1 MTRAL
6 GKVLPKAVRVT
17 KYGVLTGI
25 KYAVSDNIQ
34 EVTNFLII
42 SPRGN
47 IMSQL
52 FITNIEKSPLV
63 VKIKVAV
70 NMARPAEI
78 TVFSL
83 VRQSGYLFLLAL
95 RSKED
100 DVIPKKGQR
109 DCTVSLASIIESLGL
124 LFVFSHCRLFQ
135 NLEEMFPQNGVCSF
149 ELTRPSGTR
158 LFQGI

>member
-1 MTRAL
+1 MTRVL
-6 GKVLPKAVRVT
+6 DKVRPKAVRVT

-25 KYAVSDNIQ
+25 KYAASDTIQ
-34 EVTNFLII
+34 EVTNFLILT
-42 SPRGN
+42 PRGN

-52 FITNIEKSPLV
+52 SSTNLEKSPLV

-95 RSKED
+95 GSKED
-100 DVIPKKGQR
+100 NFITKKGQQN
-109 DCTVSLASIIESLGL
+109 CTVSLASILESLGL
-124 LFVFSHCRLFQ
+124 LRVFSNCRLSQ
-135 NLEEMFPQNGVCSF
+135 NLEDMFPQNGFCSF
-149 ELTRPSGTR
+149 ELICPSETR